1 MEKKNSKFKKNTIFS
16 NDVRLYSGLLQFKDK
31 ITQMSANYLILNENL
46 FMDSQEWPSKS
57 PFVLECFGCAPWQGE
72 VHAVVR
78 NIFQRSPTFRLKH
91 LNIGFSSIGHE

>member
-16 NDVRLYSGLLQFKDK
+16 NDVRLCSGLLQFKDK

-57 PFVLECFGCAPWQGE
+57 PFVLEYFGCAPWQGK
-72 VHAVVR
+72 VQ
-78 NIFQRSPTFRLKH
+78 IYSKSYCKKH
-91 LNIGFSSIGHE
+91 LPKESN